1 MIKKDDL
8 VKKFE
13 LLTKQEIKNYNDSLL
28 VTNTSL
34 GDLDRRISVLR
45 DSFGAKIEILQSEL
59 GKRDTRI
66 SALEDHIKKLESE
79 FDRYVNDKQKLY
91 ERDAIYR
98 EEYRE
103 ALEKLFDMYSKMNIK
118 TNNIFDEIGSS
129 SSKLSKQNEQALT
142 ETLTFKIRLANHIK
156 EVKELFHAMPPVESI
171 VEEKICEKLSVVEID
186 KKGIQREID
195 IAKKRCFI
203 IEKEIENIY
212 TRIERLKGSG

>member
-1 MIKKDDL
+1 MIQKDDL

-28 VTNTSL
+28 CIHTSL
-34 GDLDRRISVLR
+34 GDLERRISTLR
-45 DSFGAKIEILQSEL
+45 DSVGSKIEALQSEL
-59 GKRDTRI
+59 GKRDVRI
-66 SALEDHIKKLESE
+66 SALEDHIKKLESK

-103 ALEKLFDMYSKMNIK
+103 ALEKLFGMYAKLNIK
-118 TNNIFDEIGSS
+118 TSNIYDEISRS
-129 SSKLSKQNEQALT
+129 TSNLSKQNERALT
-142 ETLTFKIRLANHIK
+142 ETLTFKIKLAAHIK
-156 EVKELFHAMPPVESI
+156 EVKELLNDMPPVENI
-171 VEEKICEKLSVVEID
+171 VEEKICKKLSAIEID
-186 KKGIQREID
+186 KKGVQREIE

-212 TRIERLKGSG
+212 TRIERLKEAR